1 MIETMDFTHIF
12 LVGPRGAGKTTV
24 GKLLGKRLLLPFEDT
39 DAFLQHKEGRSVHEI
54 VRCEGWS
61 GFRLRESTTL
71 RTVTNS
77 MPHGGVIATGGGIV
91 LDNGNC
97 MFMRSHGTVFYL
109 STPAE
114 ELAQRLAA
122 SPLASQRPPL
132 TGAPL
137 LEEITSVLAERHDL
151 YCSVAHHIIS
161 TSHSPSILCEE
172 IATIL
177 LPPEHDDRTA
187 K

>member
-1 MIETMDFTHIF
+1 MDFTHIF

-24 GKLLGKRLLLPFEDT
+24 GKLLAKRLLLPFEDT
-39 DAFLQHKEGRSVHEI
+39 DAFLQHQEGRSVREI
-54 VRCEGWS
+54 VHSEGWS
-61 GFRLRESTTL
+61 GFRLRECTTL

-77 MPHGGVIATGGGIV
+77 MSHGGVIATGGGIV

-97 MFMRSHGTVFYL
+97 MFMREHGTVFYL
-109 STPAE
+109 SASAE
-114 ELAQRLAA
+114 ELTQRLAA

-137 LEEITSVLAERHDL
+137 LEEMTSVLAERHDL
-151 YCSVAHHIIS
+151 YCSVAHHIINALYTPS
-161 TSHSPSILCEE
+161 TLCEE

-177 LPPEHDDRTA
+177 QPLQHNDLKRKD
-187 K
+187 